1 MKFYGT
7 PQPLHFPQHPHTMQP
22 ERITPMP
29 HPWSGVFPALT
40 TQFKPDQSLDLDATQ
55 RHVEVLLDSGV
66 TGLIMLGSLGENVTL
81 EPHEKRAVMEM
92 AIRTARGRVPVLSG
106 IAETSTSGA
115 IRYAREMEKIGADG
129 VMVLPA
135 MVYKS
140 DPRETIT
147 HFRTIARATGLPIIV
162 YNNPIAYGVDITPR
176 MFAELA
182 DEKNLVAIKES
193 SADVRRITDILNAVG
208 DRYTIFTGVDDLAL
222 ESIMLGAKGWIAG
235 LVTAFP
241 AENQYLW
248 ELAMAGKWEEAKRIY
263 RWYMPLLHLDTHF
276 KFVHYIKLAV
286 QECGLGSETMRAP
299 RLPLVGEERE
309 AILKIIHEG
318 IRTRPKIPKR
328 ETAR

>member
-1 MKFYGT
+1 
-7 PQPLHFPQHPHTMQP
+7 MQL

-40 TQFKPDQSLDLDATQ
+40 TQFHPDQSLDLDATQ
-55 RHVEVLLDSGV
+55 RHVEVLLASGV
-66 TGLIMLGSLGENVTL
+66 AGLIMLGSLGENVTL
-81 EPHEKRAVMEM
+81 EPQEKRAVMEM

-106 IAETSTSGA
+106 IAETSTAGA

-129 VMVLPA
+129 VMLLPA

-140 DPRETIT
+140 DPRETIN
-147 HFRTIARATGLPIIV
+147 HFRTVARATGLPIIV
-162 YNNPIAYGVDITPR
+162 YNNPIAYGVDITPK

-193 SADVRRITDILNAVG
+193 SADVRRITDILNEVG

-222 ESIMLGAKGWIAG
+222 ESIMLGATGWIAG
-235 LVTAFP
+235 LVNAFP

-248 ELAMAGKWEEAKRIY
+248 ELAVAGKWEEAKKSY

-276 KFVHYIKLAV
+276 KFVHYIKLAM
-286 QECGLGSETMRAP
+286 QECGLGSETMRMP
-299 RLPLVGEERE
+299 RLPLVGQERE

-328 ETAR
+328 ERETAR